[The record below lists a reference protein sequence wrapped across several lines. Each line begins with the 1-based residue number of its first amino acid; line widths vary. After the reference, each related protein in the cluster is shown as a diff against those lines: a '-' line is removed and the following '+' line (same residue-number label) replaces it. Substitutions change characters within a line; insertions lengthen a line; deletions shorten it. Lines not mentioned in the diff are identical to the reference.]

1 MTTPAPTLDSPA
13 EAKSADRLVRSLS
26 LAIFLQWLGASA
38 ILPLLPLY
46 LRQKGGSD
54 QLVGVVMGAYFV
66 ASLVSQYPAGRLA
79 DRIGRRTVLLGGLVI
94 YAAGSMGFL
103 LPVGP
108 AGDIALRAL
117 QGCGAGCAEVAAL
130 AMVAG
135 AVPLSR
141 RGRAFGSI
149 YRGQLG
155 GMAVGPLIGSLIGVG
170 SMDAIFVGA
179 GLAAFA
185 ACVPV
190 LAGKDLARH
199 GARDQEDGRPVHT
212 GFPTL
217 NRSLVGAVVAGVA
230 LGLTI
235 GVYEACWT
243 LLLDYRGAEA
253 WQVGLS
259 WTLFAAP
266 FALMA
271 RPGGWIADHFDRR
284 RIVVVTILV
293 TLGFCATYPW
303 LGSIAW
309 LLGLGAAEACGV
321 AIALPSIQSLLT
333 QGSEPSE
340 FGPCPGRVRHRPDG
354 GHRPGR
360 HRRRGAVRHSG
371 VGPVHG
377 RRGRRWPAGVHPA
390 GHLGPGDRSGAPP
403 ARSDARGPI
412 GAVSATVPGCLAC
425 DLSNGRRE
433 LPGGLIY
440 KTHLWV
446 VEPCVGPLNLGTLI
460 VKPARHVT
468 AVADLTDEET
478 AELGP
483 LLRRS
488 SWVAGRLVGASN
500 VYNCLWSHATSTPVH
515 IHYVVQPVTGDQVTT
530 YGVHGP
536 ALQVAMFAG
545 GPVPDPAAVAHI
557 ADRARLLFAD

>member
-1 MTTPAPTLDSPA
+1 MLESPA

-79 DRIGRRTVLLGGLVI
+79 DRVGRRTVLLGGLVI
-94 YAAGSMGFL
+94 YAVGSMGFL
-103 LPVGP
+103 LSVGP
-108 AGDIALRAL
+108 GGDIALRAL

-135 AVPLSR
+135 AVPLGR

-155 GMAVGPLIGSLIGVG
+155 GMAIGPLVGSLIGVG
-170 SMDAIFVGA
+170 SMNAIFVGA

-190 LAGKDLARH
+190 LTGRDLAHH
-199 GARDQEDGRPVHT
+199 GARADEADRPDRT
-212 GFPTL
+212 GFPAL
-217 NRSLVGAVVAGVA
+217 NRALIGSVVAGVA

-243 LLLDYRGAEA
+243 LLLDFRGAAA

-271 RPGGWIADHFDRR
+271 RPGGWIADHLDRR
-284 RIVVVTILV
+284 KIVIGTVLL
-293 TLGFCATYPW
+293 TLGFCALYPW

-333 QGSEPSE
+333 QGSDPSE
-340 FGPCPGRVRHRPDG
+340 LGRVQG
-354 GHRPGR
+354 
-360 HRRRGAVRHSG
+360 
-371 VGPVHG
+371 
-377 RRGRRWPAGVHPA
+377 
-390 GHLGPGDRSGAPP
+390 
-403 ARSDARGPI
+403 I
-412 GAVSATVPGCLAC
+412 FATA
-425 DLSNGRRE
+425 
-433 LPGGLIY
+433 
-440 KTHLWV
+440 
-446 VEPCVGPLNLGTLI
+446 
-460 VKPARHVT
+460 
-468 AVADLTDEET
+468 ET
-478 AELGP
+478 A
-483 LLRRS
+483 
-488 SWVAGRLVGASN
+488 A
-500 VYNCLWSHATSTPVH
+500 
-515 IHYVVQPVTGDQVTT
+515 I
-530 YGVHGP
+530 
-536 ALQVAMFAG
+536 ALAAMVSG
-545 GPVPDPAAVAHI
+545 
-557 ADRARLLFAD
+557 LLFATRVWAPFMAAAVVGGLLVATLPVVWAPVRGRVPGRPVDPEGPDPMTR